1 MSAVALMR
9 GRGQSGAIAI
19 LVGIVSFVVLFA
31 NNDYGV
37 PEAGAVAVVVF
48 FLIAIVGRGDMN
60 AKTEHWL
67 TRARQVVGK

>member
-1 MSAVALMR
+1 MWKWD
-9 GRGQSGAIAI
+9 GGAIVI
-19 LVGIVSFVVLFA
+19 LAGIVVFVFA
-31 NNDYGV
+31 NNDYGI

>member
-1 MSAVALMR
+1 
-9 GRGQSGAIAI
+9 
-19 LVGIVSFVVLFA
+19 
-31 NNDYGV
+31 
-37 PEAGAVAVVVF
+37 VVF